1 VGLQAIGD
9 ALAVALDAVE
19 GLERVYVWRPDHV
32 APPCIVIETPEEWLY
47 DRTFGA
53 PTLTRWGMVVTV
65 IVARAD
71 AVMGGEQLAAFIDAD
86 GGRSVRAALETDPTL
101 GGACDTVV
109 VNPEGRAANQ
119 SGTATIAGIDYLV
132 VRIRFD
138 VWERSAA

>member
-1 VGLQAIGD
+1 MTLQAIGD

-32 APPCIVIETPEEWLY
+32 APPCIVVETPEEWLY
-47 DRTFGA
+47 DQTFGS
-53 PTLTRWGMVVTV
+53 PTLTRWGMVLTV

-71 AVMGGEQLAAFIDAD
+71 AVLGGEQLAAYIDA
-86 GGRSVRAALETDPTL
+86 GGPRSVRAALEADPTL
-101 GGACDTVV
+101 GGVCDTVL
-109 VNPEGRAANQ
+109 VNPDGRAANQ

-132 VRIRFD
+132 VRLRFD